1 MREVSAPSRPE
12 IRITVIVE
20 IRLDRLLAAVPD
32 RHAPPLP
39 LDLVRAP
46 VRLRSAARLHLRNY
60 CIGADLIGGKP
71 WPRTNQEGKQQ
82 RMKLAFVGGTGP
94 EGLGL
99 AMRMASAGHEVV
111 IGSRSKERGE
121 EGAAK
126 VRDAVPKAT
135 ARGEENAGAVRDA
148 DVVFLTFPYSGQQPT
163 LEAIGGL
170 LDGKIVCDVV
180 APLEFQQGIGAV
192 AINVPGKSAAQEAAA
207 QLPNARVVSAFQNMS
222 AEKLMDVDQP
232 VECDVL
238 VSGRDA
244 EAKQVIIGLAN
255 QIAGVRGVDAGGLSQ
270 SRYVEMITSLLIN
283 LNRKHKTQ
291 TSIKIIG
298 LSEGGG

>member
-1 MREVSAPSRPE
+1 
-12 IRITVIVE
+12 
-20 IRLDRLLAAVPD
+20 
-32 RHAPPLP
+32 
-39 LDLVRAP
+39 
-46 VRLRSAARLHLRNY
+46 
-60 CIGADLIGGKP
+60 
-71 WPRTNQEGKQQ
+71 
-82 RMKLAFVGGTGP
+82 MKLAFVGGTGP

-99 AMRMASAGHEVV
+99 AMRMAHAGHEIAV
-111 IGSRSKERGE
+111 GSRSKERGE

-126 VRDAVPKAT
+126 VREAVSTATVSGGENGEVVADA
-135 ARGEENAGAVRDA
+135 E
-148 DVVFLTFPYSGQQPT
+148 VVFLTFPYSGQQPT
-163 LEAIGGL
+163 LDALGSA

-192 AINVPGKSAAQEAAA
+192 ALNVEGKSAAQEAAA

-222 AEKLMDVDQP
+222 AEKLMELDHE

-238 VSGRDA
+238 VCGRDA

-283 LNRKHKTQ
+283 LNRKYKTQ
-291 TSIKIIG
+291 TSIRIIG
-298 LSEGGG
+298 L